1 MRFESKTVL
10 DLRQKHFLV
19 SHLQQNLFPQHMFPM
34 RLLEN
39 ICFRNVSA
47 ITFPQQYFQF
57 SQAFELNEMKHWC
70 APNMYKSSYR
80 SLGRSLVELR
90 SANGTQRPLVRIPLK
105 PRNLF
110 SDGSILNSLNYD
122 YNSNGR
128 NFISFFPAKGFPL
141 FSSKYIYSIAYSR
154 LLPDANES
162 LNLWNAG

>member
-39 ICFRNVSA
+39 ICFRNNVSA

-57 SQAFELNEMKHWC
+57 SQAFDLNELKHWC
-70 APNMYKSSYR
+70 APNMF
-80 SLGRSLVELR
+80 LGRSLVELR
-90 SANGTQRPLVRIPLK
+90 SANGTQRPWVRIPLK

-122 YNSNGR
+122 YNSNDR
-128 NFISFFPAKGFPL
+128 NFISFFLAKGFPL
-141 FSSKYIYSIAYSR
+141 FSNKYIYSIAYSR